1 MASTW
6 SSSTPSRP
14 SRSSRNSRTAGRSC
28 SGCSSGSAT
37 WEQRPSSWRR
47 PRRRRRTWDSRLH
60 TPGGTRRSSRTGSSS
75 SRCTRSRTSRSSDG
89 SGSRRCGVPPTRRDS
104 PRSSSTKDAS
114 KSPPSSVRRW
124 SMPNSTPCPACASL
138 NRADAV
144 NCRICG
150 RKLGPPSRSTP
161 TDPPVALQRVTSGQ
175 VFTAVVAEPA
185 KKAPADRAGRDPEPP
200 AVAVP
205 TVEPDVED
213 HSDVMAAA
221 VDGIRAKAQGEGH
234 RFKPYVRSSDRKAP
248 TPAAKQEAA
257 KHLQD
262 AVALL
267 RETRFEDSI
276 DPLLKSIAR
285 DDEDRRSWILLAEA
299 YLRLGRPYKSAV
311 GDLRALEL
319 SPKDEQAWLGLGRG
333 LRVLGDV
340 QTASAIPDRAAM
352 IHPGHAETWV
362 ERGLNFESLQN
373 LPGGARS
380 FAKVLELRPDHRLAQ
395 EEAQEIGSKVAE
407 TQASAAVP
415 RPTPQASPSTAESTG
430 PTAEEERE
438 RDILDEMEE
447 AFSIETSLTAKR
459 ARAAAAPEESG
470 ERPARAPTFAYGLA
484 QTLEGG
490 VPWGHVV
497 LIEGAPGTMKSSLG
511 FSILLQ
517 NAARAGLHCLY
528 LSLEERGSSLLKQM
542 GSLGLHLEVPKG
554 SLVVLDPRSA
564 TNLLGEKK
572 DWLDGLRE
580 GIRSVKAQRGLD
592 LIVIDSLEA
601 LEVLAKF
608 KDRRREI
615 YRLFEWL
622 RDLGITSFLVTERPD
637 WVVAGHVLQGRWDE
651 EFLADGVIHLRM
663 HLVTDSTAQRRLRV
677 VKMRGT
683 EHNTGY
689 LAMDFDHGRVRVTRA
704 MSS

>member
-1 MASTW
+1 M
-6 SSSTPSRP
+6 P
-14 SRSSRNSRTAGRSC
+14 NSILC
-28 SGCSSGSAT
+28 PGCSS
-37 WEQRPSSWRR
+37 
-47 PRRRRRTWDSRLH
+47 
-60 TPGGTRRSSRTGSSS
+60 
-75 SRCTRSRTSRSSDG
+75 
-89 SGSRRCGVPPTRRDS
+89 
-104 PRSSSTKDAS
+104 
-114 KSPPSSVRRW
+114 
-124 SMPNSTPCPACASL
+124 L
-138 NRADAV
+138 NRPDAV
-144 NCRICG
+144 NCRVCG
-150 RKLGPPSRSTP
+150 RRIESPAVPSRK
-161 TDPPVALQRVTSGQ
+161 DPSVALQRVTSGE
-175 VFTAVVAEPA
+175 VFTAVVAETGKKPA
-185 KKAPADRAGRDPEPP
+185 PNRATEGPATLGRTAASAEPNL
-200 AVAVP
+200 
-205 TVEPDVED
+205 DD
-213 HSDVMAAA
+213 NSDVLAAA

-234 RFKPYVRSSDRKAP
+234 RFKPYVRSSNRKAP
-248 TPAAKQEAA
+248 TSAAEREAA
-257 KHLQD
+257 KHLHD

-267 RETRFEDSI
+267 REMRFADAIE
-276 DPLLKSIAR
+276 PLLKSISR
-285 DDEDRRSWILLAEA
+285 DDDDRRPWILLAEA

-311 GDLRALEL
+311 GYLRALEL
-319 SPKDEQAWLGLGRG
+319 SPKDEQAWLGLGRV
-333 LRVLGDV
+333 LRMLGDT
-340 QTASAIPDRAAM
+340 QTAAAILDRATL
-352 IHPGHAETWV
+352 IHPTHAETWV
-362 ERGLNFESLQN
+362 ERGLIYESLQN
-373 LPGGARS
+373 LPEAAAC
-380 FAKVLELRPDHRLAQ
+380 FAKVLELRPEHRLAQ
-395 EEAQEIGSKVAE
+395 EKSQEIGAKVA
-407 TQASAAVP
+407 QSRASAAAPLATV
-415 RPTPQASPSTAESTG
+415 QIASAAAESLG

-447 AFSIETSLTAKR
+447 AFSIETSL
-459 ARAAAAPEESG
+459 AAERGSAAVVTQAAE
-470 ERPARAPTFAYGLA
+470 APGRVRTFVEGLDE
-484 QTLEGG
+484 TLEGG

-572 DWLDGLRE
+572 DWLEGLRE
-580 GIRSVKAQRGLD
+580 GIRSVKEQRGLD

-683 EHNTGY
+683 KHNTGY
-689 LAMDFDHGRVRVTRA
+689 LAMDFDEGRFRVTRA

>member
-1 MASTW
+1 
-6 SSSTPSRP
+6 
-14 SRSSRNSRTAGRSC
+14 
-28 SGCSSGSAT
+28 
-37 WEQRPSSWRR
+37 
-47 PRRRRRTWDSRLH
+47 
-60 TPGGTRRSSRTGSSS
+60 
-75 SRCTRSRTSRSSDG
+75 
-89 SGSRRCGVPPTRRDS
+89 
-104 PRSSSTKDAS
+104 
-114 KSPPSSVRRW
+114 
-124 SMPNSTPCPACASL
+124 MPNSIPCPSCASP
-138 NRADAV
+138 NRVDAV
-144 NCRICG
+144 NCRTCG
-150 RKLGPPSRSTP
+150 RKLGTPRGSTP
-161 TDPPVALQRVTSGQ
+161 TDPPLALQRVTSGQ

-185 KKAPADRAGRDPEPP
+185 RKPSDDRAASVAAPP
-200 AVAVP
+200 VAV
-205 TVEPDVED
+205 TTGEPEVED

-257 KHLQD
+257 NHLQD

-276 DPLLKSIAR
+276 DPLLKAIAR
-285 DDEDRRSWILLAEA
+285 DDDDRRSWILLAEA

-311 GDLRALEL
+311 GYLRALEL
-319 SPKDEQAWLGLGRG
+319 SPKDEQAWLGLGRV
-333 LRVLGDV
+333 LRMLGDV
-340 QTASAIPDRAAM
+340 PTASAVLDRAAL
-352 IHPGHAETWV
+352 IHPTHAETWV
-362 ERGLNFESLQN
+362 ERGLIFESLQN
-373 LPGGARS
+373 LPEASRS

-395 EEAQEIGSKVAE
+395 EKFQEIESKIAQ
-407 TQASAAVP
+407 TKASVEATE
-415 RPTPQASPSTAESTG
+415 PTPEVSHAIPGSPG

-447 AFSIETSLTAKR
+447 AFSIETSLTGKR
-459 ARAAAAPEESG
+459 TGAAVAQQGSG
-470 ERPARAPTFAYGLA
+470 ERPARVRTFVEGLDE
-484 QTLEGG
+484 TLEGG

-554 SLVVLDPRSA
+554 SLVVLDPRTA

-572 DWLDGLRE
+572 DWLEGLRA
-580 GIRSVKAQRGLD
+580 GIQSVKEQRGLD

-637 WVVAGHVLQGRWDE
+637 WVVAGHVLQGRYDE

-663 HLVTDSTAQRRLRV
+663 HLVTDLTAQRRLRV

-683 EHNTGY
+683 KHNTGY
-689 LAMDFDHGRVRVTRA
+689 LAMDFDEGRFRVTRA